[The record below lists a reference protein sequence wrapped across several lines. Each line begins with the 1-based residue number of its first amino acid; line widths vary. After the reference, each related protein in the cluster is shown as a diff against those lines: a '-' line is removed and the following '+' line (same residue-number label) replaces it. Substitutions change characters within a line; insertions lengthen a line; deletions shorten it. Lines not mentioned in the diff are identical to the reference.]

1 MSINGI
7 GTAAYSIERYPAGKA
22 EKSAEFG
29 TAGFMD
35 IAAEKAA
42 QDFFGQYVRHIG
54 GTGRGILRSCHLL

>member
-7 GTAAYSIERYPAGKA
+7 GTAAYPIGRYPAGKA

-35 IAAEKAA
+35 IAAEK
-42 QDFFGQYVRHIG
+42 DRKSTRLNSSH
-54 GTGRGILRSCHLL
+54 